1 MDTFTTVMCVL
12 LIISIIS
19 LYICHCGMNHGL
31 IILGFLDSIIHEQ
44 EYLERVHNIKYSFG
58 LEPSK
63 FQSLRYEI
71 AVWFF
76 ICSFKEE
83 SFNHIRKRLI
93 WSSLIRPSFSQFL
106 SVPDEKNKK
115 MEDKHSIQTK
125 AKGAKLYNE
134 LKGSIAPIFMEYCI
148 PWFDDDFKKI
158 YMYNDNPIINEDNL
172 DLYIKRYNL
181 EKVVL
186 EREGDSLEEFIS
198 KTIKEL
204 V

>member
-63 FQSLRYEI
+63 FQSLP
-71 AVWFF
+71 FSSF
-76 ICSFKEE
+76 ICSFNDE

-134 LKGSIAPIFMEYCI
+134 LKGSIAPIFMEYFI

-186 EREGDSLEEFIS
+186 ERECYSLEEFIS
-198 KTIKEL
+198 KTVKEL